1 MDLEGV
7 SVAECLATHLASN
20 GHLGSVE
27 LLNVQPEVSLATA
40 GRGAKLA
47 LKRQICSTKRSSFRI
62 AYSYEICMYLNCTF
76 IFWKK
81 KSWVP
86 DFSF

>member
-47 LKRQICSTKRSSFRI
+47 LKRQICSLKRSSFRI
-62 AYSYEICMYLNCTF
+62 THSYHCLFFRQVASNEM
-76 IFWKK
+76 
-81 KSWVP
+81 
-86 DFSF
+86 

>member
-20 GHLGSVE
+20 GHLGSVK

-47 LKRQICSTKRSSFRI
+47 LKDRFACS
-62 AYSYEICMYLNCTF
+62 
-76 IFWKK
+76 
-81 KSWVP
+81 
-86 DFSF
+86 

>member
-7 SVAECLATHLASN
+7 SVAESLATHLASN
-20 GHLGSVE
+20 GNLGSVE

-47 LKRQICSTKRSSFRI
+47 LKDRFAQ
-62 AYSYEICMYLNCTF
+62 LNVLHSGLHIHMKFAC
-76 IFWKK
+76 I
-81 KSWVP
+81 
-86 DFSF
+86 